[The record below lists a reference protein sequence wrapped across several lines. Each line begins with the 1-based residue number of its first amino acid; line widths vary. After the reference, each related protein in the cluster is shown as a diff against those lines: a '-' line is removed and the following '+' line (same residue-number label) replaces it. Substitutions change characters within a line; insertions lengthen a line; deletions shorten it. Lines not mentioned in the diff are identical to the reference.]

1 MADEIDRERASDSQI
16 NTDDL
21 DLGSIDDIELD
32 LPDVDG
38 DEGVQKGSGRKPTTS
53 KKQYALDAAKHLAG
67 GVKAIGAHELKKA
80 MPDAALIVSDVTST
94 LNDIKELRDEL
105 S

>member
-32 LPDVDG
+32 LPDFMPFSLTVIDP
-38 DEGVQKGSGRKPTTS
+38 DI
-53 KKQYALDAAKHLAG
+53 LDLRAKRVLAG
-67 GVKAIGAHELKKA
+67 KVSSSGGV
-80 MPDAALIVSDVTST
+80 
-94 LNDIKELRDEL
+94 LRRIHR
-105 S
+105 